1 MAAALVGTFGPR
13 SGEELLRL
21 WAMPQASECDLLELR
36 LDFVDDAPTRVAALI
51 AAAPRPVIATCRRA
65 AEGGGFDGTEA
76 ARLDLLRR
84 AVDAGATWVDV
95 EHDVP
100 WPDVERL
107 SRGPARVLRSAHV
120 ERLPEDADA
129 LVDGLLVAPAA
140 AAKLVTTRGGAADA
154 LRLLTLVRDHSGR
167 LAAHASNVPF
177 TRYGAAAL
185 GTPFTYVTLRR
196 GGRTVAASIP
206 TVREALGRGQLRR
219 LAPGVE
225 LFVLIGGDVEGSVSP
240 DMLNHELADAP
251 RRIVALRW
259 SCDDPAPAIEAI
271 RRFGWAGAAVTIPH
285 KERVL
290 ELMRAAGDK
299 ISGDVEEVGAV
310 NTVIRRRGGL
320 AAHNTDLAALVELLP
335 DDAAGR
341 TGLVLGAGGA
351 ARAAVA
357 ALRRRGARPVVYARR
372 PEAAARLAAEVVR
385 SPEEAAAVQPTM
397 MIDATPAG
405 RPGGTPFLDPAL
417 VPTVEWVLDM
427 LVASRPTALGTAAAA
442 RAIRFVDGLSM
453 LVEQAAVQVSHL
465 RGWQGD
471 RMEMH
476 LVGRAEL
483 ERRDR
488 SIVLVGLRCSGKSE
502 VAPRL
507 ARLLGRPLV
516 DTDAEVERTTG
527 RTPDSMIRA
536 GDEAAFRRA
545 EAGALA
551 AASRLAA
558 AVVST
563 GGGVA
568 LHPHELRHLA
578 AGNVIVLLDAPDD
591 VLLARLAAAPRAPL
605 TDLAPAAEVARQ
617 RAERVPIYRELAG
630 LTIDTSKLT
639 PDECAEEIAAAMES
653 GRTN

>member
-1 MAAALVGTFGPR
+1 
-13 SGEELLRL
+13 
-21 WAMPQASECDLLELR
+21 
-36 LDFVDDAPTRVAALI
+36 
-51 AAAPRPVIATCRRA
+51 
-65 AEGGGFDGTEA
+65 
-76 ARLDLLRR
+76 
-84 AVDAGATWVDV
+84 
-95 EHDVP
+95 
-100 WPDVERL
+100 
-107 SRGPARVLRSAHV
+107 
-120 ERLPEDADA
+120 
-129 LVDGLLVAPAA
+129 
-140 AAKLVTTRGGAADA
+140 
-154 LRLLTLVRDHSGR
+154 
-167 LAAHASNVPF
+167 
-177 TRYGAAAL
+177 
-185 GTPFTYVTLRR
+185 
-196 GGRTVAASIP
+196 
-206 TVREALGRGQLRR
+206 
-219 LAPGVE
+219 
-225 LFVLIGGDVEGSVSP
+225 
-240 DMLNHELADAP
+240 
-251 RRIVALRW
+251 
-259 SCDDPAPAIEAI
+259 
-271 RRFGWAGAAVTIPH
+271 
-285 KERVL
+285 
-290 ELMRAAGDK
+290 
-299 ISGDVEEVGAV
+299 
-310 NTVIRRRGGL
+310 
-320 AAHNTDLAALVELLP
+320 
-335 DDAAGR
+335 
-341 TGLVLGAGGA
+341 
-351 ARAAVA
+351 
-357 ALRRRGARPVVYARR
+357 
-372 PEAAARLAAEVVR
+372 
-385 SPEEAAAVQPTM
+385 M